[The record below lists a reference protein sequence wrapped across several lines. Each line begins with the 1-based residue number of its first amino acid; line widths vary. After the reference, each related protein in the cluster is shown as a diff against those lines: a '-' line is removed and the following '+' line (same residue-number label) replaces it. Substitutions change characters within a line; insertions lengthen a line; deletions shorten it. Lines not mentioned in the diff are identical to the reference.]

1 MDGRIALSQKKLS
14 QAHVLNRLI
23 TDKSLTIAQAAEVM
37 GISERHTTRLKGEF
51 KRFGANALVHK
62 RIGVSPSHA
71 ISEATRQEIVA
82 LKSMKLFEKA
92 NFSHYREILAR
103 EPYNIRISYSALY
116 NLLTEAG
123 FKSPKTRRQAK
134 KHRIRKRKAREGI
147 MLQMDASPFD
157 WLNIGD
163 NYSIHGAIDDATG
176 KITAL
181 YMCKHECLQ
190 GYLEVMRTT
199 IQDNGIPVSLYADR
213 HAIFTSPKDGQ
224 LTVEEQ
230 LDGVVIQDT
239 QFGRAVRELGITLI
253 KARSPQAKGRIERL
267 WETLQS
273 RLPVE
278 FALTGIQTID
288 EANRFLARYIPKYNE
303 RFSAEPDEYE
313 LAYRELS
320 PAIRLEN
327 VLCVIHYRKFDHGG
341 VFSYGNHSFKIV
353 FDERERIAPHR
364 GSVQVLISPVFGV
377 RVRYAGIVYE
387 TIPCIKPIK
396 GTVPKTDKPRMKY
409 APSDTHYYKY
419 GHTLFQKVTFEE
431 DNYAIL
437 KMLER
442 IFLHKMVA

>member
-1 MDGRIALSQKKLS
+1 MSQKKLC

-23 TDKSLTIAQAAEVM
+23 TDKSFTIAQAAAAM
-37 GISERHTTRLKGEF
+37 GISERHTTRLKGVF

-62 RIGVSPSHA
+62 RIGVSPAHA
-71 ISEATRQEIVA
+71 LSEATRQEIVA
-82 LKSMKLFEKA
+82 LKSTKPLEKA
-92 NFSHYREILAR
+92 NFSHYREILSR
-103 EPYNIRISYSALY
+103 EPCNIRISYSALY

-123 FKSPKTRRQAK
+123 IKSPKTRRQAK

-163 NYSIHGAIDDATG
+163 NYSLHGAIDDATG

-288 EANRFLARYIPKYNE
+288 DANRYLASYIPKYNE
-303 RFSAEPDEYE
+303 RFAAEPDEYE
-313 LAYRELS
+313 HAYRELS

-387 TIPCIKPIK
+387 TIPCSKPIK
-396 GTVPKTDKPRMKY
+396 GSVPKTDKPRMKY
-409 APSDTHYYKY
+409 APPAITTNMD
-419 GHTLFQKVTFEE
+419 TLFSRRSLSRKITMPFSRCL
-431 DNYAIL
+431 NGSSST
-437 KMLER
+437 K
-442 IFLHKMVA
+442 